1 MKEETMTDVQTQ
13 PVLEVRGVH
22 KWFGGLHA
30 LDDISFT
37 IRPGEAVGLVG
48 DNGAGKSTLLKTIS
62 GVHEPET
69 GTLAVDG
76 QEVHFDSPAS
86 PRRIGIETVYQ
97 DLALV
102 GRFTI
107 SENFFLGRELRRLGF
122 LRKREMRR
130 LTDEALAKL
139 DVRVPFQNRKVS
151 KMSGGQRQAV
161 AIARGAYWGTK
172 MLLLDEPTAALG
184 VRESAEVLHLLDGL
198 KESGLT
204 MVLVTHNIDHL
215 WRVCDRILVLR
226 RGRLVADLAKAD
238 VTPAEVVAHITGAT
252 EATITAASSAEAVQT
267 SAEAVTATE
276 TGSVASAKKPA
287 TAKTEKSG

>member
-1 MKEETMTDVQTQ
+1 MAVTTHQADPGSDSM
-13 PVLEVRGVH
+13 LEVSGIH

-30 LDDISFT
+30 LDDVNFV
-37 IRPGEAVGLVG
+37 IRPGESVGLVG

-62 GVHEPET
+62 GVHQPSE
-69 GTLAVDG
+69 GTLTLDG
-76 QEVHFDSPAS
+76 QTITLDSPAVA
-86 PRRIGIETVYQ
+86 RKHGVETVYQ
-97 DLALV
+97 DLALI

-107 SENFFLGRELRRLGF
+107 AENFFLGRELRKFGL
-122 LRKREMRR
+122 LRKKEMRR
-130 LTDEALAKL
+130 ETDAALKRL
-139 DVRVPFQNRKVS
+139 DVRVPFVNRKVA

-184 VRESAEVLHLLDGL
+184 VRESEEVLQLLNGL
-198 KESGLT
+198 KSGGLT

-226 RGRLVADLAKAD
+226 RGSLVADLVKSQ

-252 EATITAASSAEAVQT
+252 EATITAT
-267 SAEAVTATE
+267 TATE
-276 TGSVASAKKPA
+276 ADRAVAVSAAQDSTTGSVTLPGPSHAIS
-287 TAKTEKSG
+287 